1 MSKFKKHHNY
11 IEKIEK
17 DDITKSNIP
26 IKEIIFNNKIVLG
39 LLLVSVFL
47 NAGLFYSFSSDK
59 KDGEDV
65 KETLLTDP
73 EKYTLISKRVFVED
87 PNDVIINFVPLRKA
101 LRAYAEAQKG
111 TLGIYFEYLPSGI
124 SVGVNDREEV
134 KLASLSKVPLAMSI
148 LKKIEK
154 GELALTDVIEITK
167 EDLNTKFGD
176 LWKKGEGAKLTV
188 EELLKASL
196 ILSDN
201 TAYEVLFRLLSVEEV
216 IEVYDNLEIEVTSKE
231 ADPHVSP
238 KSYSSIFRS
247 LYLASYLSREDSN
260 YLLDVLTKTVFKDKI
275 PAGVPEGI
283 LVAHKIGV
291 FSRVD
296 SSEKLFSDCGIVY
309 FPKRPYILCIFV
321 SDTDEQAQKH
331 IKYISNMIYK
341 YLEVV
346 KGGGE

>member
-1 MSKFKKHHNY
+1 MSKFKKHHNH

-17 DDITKSNIP
+17 DNITKSNIP
-26 IKEIIFNNKIVLG
+26 TKETMFNTKIVLG
-39 LLLVSVFL
+39 LLLASVFL
-47 NAGLFYSFSSDK
+47 NAGLFYSLSSDK
-59 KDGEDV
+59 KDGEEAQ
-65 KETLLTDP
+65 ETLSTNF
-73 EKYTLISKRVFVED
+73 EKYNLISKRIFVED

-101 LRAYAEAQKG
+101 LKAYAEAQKG

-134 KLASLSKVPLAMSI
+134 KLASLSKVPLAMSV

-154 GELALTDVIEITK
+154 GDMSLTDIIEITK
-167 EDLNTKFGD
+167 EDLDTNFGD
-176 LWKKGEGAKLTV
+176 LWKRGEGTKLTV

-196 ILSDN
+196 ISSDN
-201 TAYEVLFRLLSVEEV
+201 TAYNVLFRMVSAREV
-216 IEVYDNLEIEVTSKE
+216 TEVYDNLEIEVASKE
-231 ADPHVSP
+231 TEPSISP
-238 KSYSSIFRS
+238 KSFSSIFRS

-260 YLLDVLTKTVFKDKI
+260 YLLDILTKTVFKDKI
-275 PAGVPEGI
+275 PAGVPEGV

-291 FSRVD
+291 FSRID
-296 SSEKLFSDCGIVY
+296 SSKKLFSDCGIVY
-309 FPKRPYILCIFV
+309 FPKRPYILCVFV